1 MFFFSIGVSSSA
13 IIGRQ
18 SCDILIPAARA
29 GAGQRLAQA
38 SVPMMDKAFC
48 TGNEQIK
55 AFSWKLC
62 GTIAITNIAV
72 AFFDQPDE

>member
-1 MFFFSIGVSSSA
+1 VFFFSIGVSSSA

-18 SCDILIPAARA
+18 SCDIVIPAARA
-29 GAGQRLAQA
+29 GAGQRPAHT
-38 SVPMMDKAFC
+38 SVPMMNKAFC

-55 AFSWKLC
+55 AFSWRLC
-62 GTIAITNIAV
+62 GTNAMTNIAV